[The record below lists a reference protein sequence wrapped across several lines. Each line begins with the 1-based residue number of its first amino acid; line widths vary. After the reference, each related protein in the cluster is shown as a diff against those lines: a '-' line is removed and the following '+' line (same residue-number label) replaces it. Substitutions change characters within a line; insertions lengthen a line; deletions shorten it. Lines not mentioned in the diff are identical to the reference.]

1 MRKTLTLAVALVFVL
16 SLCTLAISAETAETP
31 EVGAIYGTPIIDG
44 DIDALWD
51 GAQIIRLSAVY
62 ADDGL
67 TEPTKVPFR
76 IVYEEEYLYFLV
88 EVEDSTMGD
97 LEWENQSLGGN
108 LWKRDGI
115 SFTFSPDNNRDVTT
129 GQVAPAF
136 WFIIG
141 SFGNTANFNRAP
153 LGVFISEDPNPELT
167 LEDAGDFEKIPLDKR
182 MYVITYQKN
191 ASGELTGYT
200 IELKVN

>member
-67 TEPTKVPFR
+67 TEPTKVQFR
-76 IVYEEEYLYFLV
+76 IVYDEEYLYFLV

-153 LGVFISEDPNPELT
+153 LGVFISEDPNPDLT
-167 LEDAGDFEKIPLDKR
+167 PDDAGDFDKIPLDKR
-182 MYVITYQKN
+182 MYVITYQK
-191 ASGELTGYT
+191 
-200 IELKVN
+200 